1 MKIKTTAK
9 QIVSSDVSIT
19 IIEFSMRSYTC
30 KMVPRKLHFLFV
42 DGTVYQIAK
51 SKNNLRQ
58 FYNGNK
64 WPMFPWLKFQIIVL
78 PNVTTGNL
86 SQACYNS

>member
-1 MKIKTTAK
+1 MKIKATAK

-42 DGTVYQIAK
+42 DGTAYQIAK

-64 WPMFPWLKFQIIVL
+64 REHWLKFQIIVL
-78 PNVTTGNL
+78 LNVMTGNL